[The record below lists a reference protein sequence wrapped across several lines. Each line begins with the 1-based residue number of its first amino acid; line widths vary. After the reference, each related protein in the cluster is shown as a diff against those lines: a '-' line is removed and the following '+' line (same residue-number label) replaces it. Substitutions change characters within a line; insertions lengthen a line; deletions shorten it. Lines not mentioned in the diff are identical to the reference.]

1 MNSYIFGKLCFIPAL
16 SLGRKDAHLWELVL
30 HPCTFFGMDW
40 RSGAEGSSCL
50 GAGKGKKW
58 ARLCRTL
65 HGQGHCSPFEKIF
78 WNPQGSAFC
87 HARPRRPAREVP
99 QERLQFHVGK
109 TRLAEFPLR
118 FLPERPG
125 TSKPIFSLPFKLRI
139 RHKAQVPGEPIYFTD
154 EEMGARF
161 FRTLISSLSE
171 YQLIP
176 NCTTLWPQV
185 FFVTGMG
192 SIAQK
197 WHGSKY
203 RAHLKACYARDQRN
217 TIDCHFQ
224 EDEQPEEH
232 RWAQRHGTLKGI
244 IPGRCGT
251 RRKKKRVSRSS
262 ITRKVRKEW
271 AWACLQRGLSF
282 QSFWFHCPSVLKAGW
297 PDLDKSNLLSNRLQ
311 FWKIDKQK
319 SRTRRWGPLARLVVG
334 CHTFQFFVFSLR
346 CDCSTL
352 AVWPGAVLKDL
363 WLTRLLQLN
372 SFYCCIRYN

>member
-139 RHKAQVPGEPIYFTD
+139 RQ
-154 EEMGARF
+154 GASPW
-161 FRTLISSLSE
+161 RTNLFHGRR
-171 YQLIP
+171 
-176 NCTTLWPQV
+176 N
-185 FFVTGMG
+185 
-192 SIAQK
+192 
-197 WHGSKY
+197 GSKIFSHPHKLTFWVP
-203 RAHLKACYARDQRN
+203 ADPKLHHTVTTGIFCD
-217 TIDCHFQ
+217 
-224 EDEQPEEH
+224 
-232 RWAQRHGTLKGI
+232 RHGI
-244 IPGRCGT
+244 DRAE
-251 RRKKKRVSRSS
+251 V
-262 ITRKVRKEW
+262 
-271 AWACLQRGLSF
+271 AWIEIS
-282 QSFWFHCPSVLKAGW
+282 
-297 PDLDKSNLLSNRLQ
+297 
-311 FWKIDKQK
+311 
-319 SRTRRWGPLARLVVG
+319 GP
-334 CHTFQFFVFSLR
+334 
-346 CDCSTL
+346 
-352 AVWPGAVLKDL
+352 P
-363 WLTRLLQLN
+363 
-372 SFYCCIRYN
+372 